1 MINATTYENIIR
13 NIRQNI
19 ITKLNISA
27 DRVLNADSVRGPD
40 LKKILSCS
48 DSTSFS
54 LNDLFIVFRLKEY
67 ENDSYY
73 IIPEDDNSSSLI
85 ISYEFTMNIYGNA
98 AHDASQKLLTIF
110 KEERTLVDLYE
121 QGIYIHQVTKPR
133 FMNEFINNTMW
144 PRCDMSII
152 SEVRILNQNAND
164 VAELDENSI
173 SGIIIHKI

>member
-13 NIRQNI
+13 TIRQTI
-19 ITKLNISA
+19 ITLLNISA
-27 DRVLNADSVRGPD
+27 DRVLNADSVRGAD
-40 LKKILSCS
+40 LLKIISCS
-48 DSTSFS
+48 ESTSFS

-67 ENDSYY
+67 DNDSYY
-73 IIPEDDNSSSLI
+73 IIPEDDSSSSLI

-98 AHDASQKLLTIF
+98 CHEASQKLLTIF

-121 QGIYIHQVTKPR
+121 KGLYVHQVNKPR

-144 PRCDMSII
+144 PRCDMSIVL
-152 SEVRILNQNAND
+152 EVRVAIENAND
-164 VAELDENSI
+164 VAELDENSL